1 MSLFLLSLLALS
13 AEAAILT
20 VDCTGITPYSTI
32 GSAVAAAS
40 PGDTIV
46 VHACTYN
53 ENVSIFGMSDLH
65 LVAADAVAGPTGA
78 YGAGVGAT
86 FTPTAIIDGAG
97 LPGECVSVE
106 SSATIGITGFYLRNC
121 SSGILVGS
129 SADVTVHGNRLQN
142 NDFAGYFEYGS
153 RGNTVTGNLSVGND
167 YGVYIEVSDNLLIAD
182 NRVSGSG
189 ADGMLLAGS
198 NVGVIN
204 NQVVGSGY
212 EGLHVV
218 FGSDMRLLRN
228 RSTGN
233 NLVGGSAN
241 LMIEG
246 GLSDIDAAGNQ
257 TSGSLVDL
265 SASDLG
271 DNL

>member
-1 MSLFLLSLLALS
+1 
-13 AEAAILT
+13 
-20 VDCTGITPYSTI
+20 
-32 GSAVAAAS
+32 
-40 PGDTIV
+40 
-46 VHACTYN
+46 
-53 ENVSIFGMSDLH
+53 
-65 LVAADAVAGPTGA
+65 
-78 YGAGVGAT
+78 
-86 FTPTAIIDGAG
+86 
-97 LPGECVSVE
+97 
-106 SSATIGITGFYLRNC
+106 
-121 SSGILVGS
+121 
-129 SADVTVHGNRLQN
+129 
-142 NDFAGYFEYGS
+142 
-153 RGNTVTGNLSVGND
+153 
-167 YGVYIEVSDNLLIAD
+167 
-182 NRVSGSG
+182 
-189 ADGMLLAGS
+189 MLLAGS